1 MDTLKLP
8 IYDLQNGNVN
18 SQNCLISKS
27 STCDSIACAAHSK
40 VSFHENQISS
50 SDEAIEIEQE
60 KSHFYG
66 YLMGLLCG
74 LCFSLTNI
82 VMKQCSRLVGS
93 EHSFIRYFL
102 QLSIMVFLIKYKN
115 IALFGPKKDR
125 LFLVIRATLSIST
138 IFLVFFSSRY
148 LNPSD
153 LISLSN
159 LSIIFTTILG
169 RFFFKEKLTILHIIA
184 LLLTIFGIMF
194 IYRPEFLFQPSSITN
209 NTYSSFNNTFIN
221 DIELTIKHN
230 ILLNPTI
237 GRVFVILA
245 AFISSITH
253 ILTKKL
259 ITNNIDYSV
268 VLFYP
273 SLIGAPVSFTISFV
287 LVITKKTHVN
297 LFFEWKLLV
306 IEVIYSGIAAT
317 IGIFAVTIFC
327 ISHKYED
334 VSKIAIIKSTDIAF
348 SFIFQYLFLNIQAD
362 LFGVF
367 GAISILTGIFLIF
380 ILKLFKNKLPTVS
393 GFVKFVFYKF

>member
-1 MDTLKLP
+1 
-8 IYDLQNGNVN
+8 
-18 SQNCLISKS
+18 
-27 STCDSIACAAHSK
+27 
-40 VSFHENQISS
+40 
-50 SDEAIEIEQE
+50 
-60 KSHFYG
+60 
-66 YLMGLLCG
+66 
-74 LCFSLTNI
+74 
-82 VMKQCSRLVGS
+82 
-93 EHSFIRYFL
+93 
-102 QLSIMVFLIKYKN
+102 
-115 IALFGPKKDR
+115 
-125 LFLVIRATLSIST
+125 
-138 IFLVFFSSRY
+138 
-148 LNPSD
+148 
-153 LISLSN
+153 
-159 LSIIFTTILG
+159 
-169 RFFFKEKLTILHIIA
+169 
-184 LLLTIFGIMF
+184 MF

-273 SLIGAPVSFTISFV
+273 SLIGAPISFTISFV